1 MTDIGTITV
10 PGRLRGYPGVAFGGY
25 VAGVLAGRAPAKTVR
40 VDFRR
45 PTPVEVPVELTGTE
59 DGGAVLTGAD
69 GLLAVA
75 TPDEVRL
82 DVPEPPSWDEAY
94 GAAEAY
100 RAAPPAGA
108 VDCFGC
114 GLDRTPDTGLRQHC
128 GVVPGRDLVA
138 TAWTAGPALADAE
151 GELRPELV
159 WGGARLPRERCGP
172 TARQHAG
179 GGGDGVTHRATAPAG
194 AGVRAADLVRVGR
207 LGGGAQASDGRR
219 PDHGGG
225 RSLRPR
231 LGAVGGPPVALPA
244 RTAATKASPAC
255 AGSSRVG
262 NDPPSAATGPG
273 LKSSVS
279 ATGISLTGAATSRSR
294 RGPPWPETDRTSAG
308 DPSPFSIGPW

>member
-45 PTPVEVPVELTGTE
+45 PTPVEVPVELTGTD

-82 DVPEPPSWDEAY
+82 DAPEPPSWDEAY
-94 GAAEAY
+94 AAAEAY

-159 WGGARLPRERCGP
+159 WGALDCPGNAAGRLLGSMREGAVTASLTAQLLRPVPVSARLISYAWVVSEEGRK
-172 TARQHAG
+172 
-179 GGGDGVTHRATAPAG
+179 HRMG
-194 AGVRAADLVRVGR
+194 
-207 LGGGAQASDGRR
+207 
-219 PDHGGG
+219 
-225 RSLRPR
+225 
-231 LGAVGGPPVALPA
+231 VALT
-244 RTAATKASPAC
+244 TAAGDLCAHASALWVNP
-255 AGSSRVG
+255 R
-262 NDPPSAATGPG
+262 
-273 LKSSVS
+273 
-279 ATGISLTGAATSRSR
+279 
-294 RGPPWPETDRTSAG
+294 
-308 DPSPFSIGPW
+308 